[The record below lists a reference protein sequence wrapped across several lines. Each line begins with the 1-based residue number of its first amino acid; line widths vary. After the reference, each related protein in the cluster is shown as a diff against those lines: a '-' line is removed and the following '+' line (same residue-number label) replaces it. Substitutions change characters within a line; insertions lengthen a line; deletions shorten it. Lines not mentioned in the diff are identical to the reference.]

1 MRRLV
6 CLLCLGFLG
15 SVCVAKT
22 DASGDWALP
31 NFAQRLTV
39 TLRNPGRDAVR
50 SLVTLPVVPTARIAP
65 GFPGTLAIV
74 MEVNPPGAE
83 FPAGVLPNQVDDLD
97 GDGSP
102 DQLEFPISLG
112 PGESR
117 EVQIYYSTTL
127 SGLITYPKGVHASHA
142 YGYNHQTASLESTLI
157 GYRTYGGFLLDV
169 QARRAGKPGLYDDLD
184 GFLATHKNFMVG
196 RDVFHVGDTLGL
208 GGLFLARGG
217 KIYRPAF
224 NVPDYAHRPSP
235 EEVPHYRVVA
245 DGPLRAIVEAD
256 MERWTVGEDQVALRE
271 VYSIDTGEGFV
282 RCSFVIVPLRLAAGH
297 ILEVGAGIRDL
308 PQEKLGGGRGLLDLA
323 GQQTAEEGPLGL
335 ALYYDPAQADPAVS
349 VQTPEGSNRVVI
361 FRHRLAPGESVTGS
375 FAAAAAWSRSGI
387 QDQVHYLADEQARV
401 EARVEVS
408 GERLEKTPQP
418 ERISGEAY

>member
-6 CLLCLGFLG
+6 WILCLGFLG
-15 SVCVAKT
+15 SAALAKT
-22 DASGDWALP
+22 DPSGDWALP
-31 NFAQRLTV
+31 NFAQRLAVTV
-39 TLRNPGRDAVR
+39 RNPGRAQVR
-50 SLVTLPVVPTARIAP
+50 SLVTLSVVPTAKIAP

-74 MEVNPPGAE
+74 MEVNPPDAE
-83 FPAGVLPNQVDDLD
+83 FPADVLPSQVDDLD
-97 GDGSP
+97 GDGLP

-127 SGLITYPKGVHASHA
+127 SGSITYPKEVHASHA
-142 YGYNHQTASLESTLI
+142 YGYNHQTATLESTLI

-169 QARRAGKPGLYDDLD
+169 QARREGHPGLYNDLD
-184 GFLATHKNFMVG
+184 GFLAVHKNFLVG

-208 GGLFLARGG
+208 GGLFLAREGHS
-217 KIYRPAF
+217 YRPSF

-245 DGPLRAIVEAD
+245 DGPLRAIVEAK
-256 MERWTVGEDQVALRE
+256 MERWTIGEDQVELRE

-282 RCSFVIVPLRLAAGH
+282 RCAFEIVPLRLAPGH
-297 ILEVGAGIRDL
+297 SYDVGAGIRDL

-323 GQQTAEEGPLGL
+323 GQQTVREGPLGL
-335 ALYYDPAQADPAVS
+335 ALYFDPAQVASAVGL
-349 VQTPEGSNRVVI
+349 QTPEGSNRVVI
-361 FRHRLAPGESVTGS
+361 FNQHLEPGRAVSGS

-387 QDQVHYLADEQARV
+387 QDPVQYLADEQQQV
-401 EARVEVS
+401 EARVEVG
-408 GERLEKTPQP
+408 GERLDKNPQP
-418 ERISGEAY
+418 ERINGEAY